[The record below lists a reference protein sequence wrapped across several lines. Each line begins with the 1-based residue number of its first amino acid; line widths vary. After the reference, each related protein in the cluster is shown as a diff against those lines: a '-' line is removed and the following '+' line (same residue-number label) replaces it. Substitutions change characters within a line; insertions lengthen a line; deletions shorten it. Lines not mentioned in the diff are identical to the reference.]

1 MTAPDEQTDPLPP
14 PSWRTEI
21 PIREEPPQGNGTRE
35 DGTGSGP
42 DWSADRDWT
51 ASHPADPRCLELC
64 PICRGAEILRGAGGP
79 ELRGQLDDVGRE
91 ALLTLRSLVDHY
103 LERLEQRESG
113 ADRVEHIP
121 ID

>member
-1 MTAPDEQTDPLPP
+1 MTAPDEQTDPPPP

-21 PIREEPPQGNGTRE
+21 PFRDPPPSA
-35 DGTGSGP
+35 TGSGP
-42 DWSADRDWT
+42 EADWSAGPDWT
-51 ASHPADPRCLELC
+51 APHHADPRCLELC

-103 LERLEQRESG
+103 LERIDQRPNDG
-113 ADRVEHIP
+113 DRVERIP

>member
-1 MTAPDEQTDPLPP
+1 MTAPPNPPQSEPGPPPREPDPWPP
-14 PSWRTEI
+14 PSWEL
-21 PIREEPPQGNGTRE
+21 PPLGGHAS
-35 DGTGSGP
+35 GSAEGEQP
-42 DWSADRDWT
+42 E
-51 ASHPADPRCLELC
+51 HRCLELC
-64 PICRGAEILRGAGGP
+64 PICRAADVLRATGSP

-103 LERLEQRESG
+103 LERLEQRERG

>member
-1 MTAPDEQTDPLPP
+1 MTAPDEQTDPPPP

-21 PIREEPPQGNGTRE
+21 PSREEPPRS
-35 DGTGSGP
+35 GTGSGP
-42 DWSADRDWT
+42 DWSAQSHWT
-51 ASHPADPRCLELC
+51 ATHPEDSRCLELC

-103 LERLEQRESG
+103 LERLEQREDAAG
-113 ADRVEHIP
+113 RVEHIP

>member
-21 PIREEPPQGNGTRE
+21 PFREEPPPDVPPRGN
-35 DGTGSGP
+35 GTGSGP
-42 DWSADRDWT
+42 DPWAQSHWT
-51 ASHPADPRCLELC
+51 ATHPEDSRCLELC

-103 LERLEQRESG
+103 LERLEQREDAAG
-113 ADRVEHIP
+113 RVEHIP